1 MLDGYRD
8 VWVDF
13 VIEAIYQSI
22 LCRRAFLIIDF
33 GDGEWMS
40 TPEDWDPDTVAPL
53 MVTHQLPTLSLI
65 ENGTPLGKELINPY
79 RYLEFRSPYR
89 FDLAQQLTSE
99 LSRHDSVTSGL
110 EQTVSGQG
118 LVMAGIDN
126 LYEIMRKGGE
136 AVSSLT
142 ARLMNLKGSIRQDG
156 VLAYDLK
163 REAVEIKPKNINKE
177 PEVLRVIENRI
188 TALTG
193 IPSFTI
199 WGHTDGDGFGV
210 KTSLELYDQRLSSL
224 SQGYQKLIRVILDI
238 ITPDES
244 ELCRV
249 TNQTIYPTKS
259 GEVIDR
265 LDKLVSALM
274 GLQSIGSITALE
286 VRDTVAADPEFP
298 LILNPN
304 PIILSGTPNTDS
316 PDPLNSGFS
325 G

>member
-1 MLDGYRD
+1 
-8 VWVDF
+8 
-13 VIEAIYQSI
+13 
-22 LCRRAFLIIDF
+22 LIIDF
-33 GDGEWMS
+33 GDGDWLS
-40 TPEDWDPDTVAPL
+40 DPEDWELNKVSPL
-53 MVTHQLPTLSLI
+53 MVTPQLPTLSLI
-65 ENGTPLGKELINPY
+65 ENGSPIGREIINPS
-79 RYLEFRSPYR
+79 RYLEFISPYR
-89 FDLAQQLTSE
+89 FDLAQQLTHE
-99 LSRHDSVTSGL
+99 LNRHDGVTNGL

-136 AVSSLT
+136 AVTSLT
-142 ARLMNLKGSIRQDG
+142 NRLMNLKGSVRQDG
-156 VLAYDLK
+156 VVAYDLK
-163 REAVEIKPKNINKE
+163 RESVDIKPKNINKE

-210 KTSLELYDQRLSSL
+210 KTSLELYDQRLTSL
-224 SQGYQKLIRVILDI
+224 SHGYRKLIRVILEI
-238 ITPDES
+238 FTPDDE

-249 TNQTIYPTKS
+249 SNQTIYPAKS

-304 PIILSGTPNTDS
+304 PVILSGTPDTD
-316 PDPLNSGFS
+316 PNLDNPNPVNSGFS